1 MRPACFGSVAL
12 LKKLGESLYAVH
24 VFDVVIRSLF
34 DETYSGHGGANVRTE
49 DMLAASWGA
58 ESADFAGVEAKQW
71 LVVCFCKLASTVWA
85 LFFSSIGGWLP
96 AETAPSEPAAPFS
109 LVIWS

>member
-24 VFDVVIRSLF
+24 VFDVVVRSLF

-49 DMLAASWGA
+49 DMLAAPWGA

-71 LVVCFCKLASTVWA
+71 LVVCFCKLASTVGA
-85 LFFSSIGGWLP
+85 GAVLLESMTSP
-96 AETAPSEPAAPFS
+96 TKCHRPPCPRRP
-109 LVIWS
+109 

>member
-34 DETYSGHGGANVRTE
+34 DETYSGHGALMFEPRTCLPRHGVPKARTSPESKRSSGLSCVSANWRPQYGHYFS
-49 DMLAASWGA
+49 AA
-58 ESADFAGVEAKQW
+58 
-71 LVVCFCKLASTVWA
+71 
-85 LFFSSIGGWLP
+85 
-96 AETAPSEPAAPFS
+96 
-109 LVIWS
+109 